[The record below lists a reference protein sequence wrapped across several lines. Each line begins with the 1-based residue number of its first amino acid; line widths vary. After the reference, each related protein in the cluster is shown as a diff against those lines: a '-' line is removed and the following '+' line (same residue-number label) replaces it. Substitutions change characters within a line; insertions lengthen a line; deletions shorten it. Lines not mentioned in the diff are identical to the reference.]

1 MVETPYW
8 ITLLCDGDKKTY
20 SESLRFA
27 GSLFTIEDAI
37 KADTTKRYEK
47 TSETTEAKE

>member
-37 KADTTKRYEK
+37 KTYEK